1 MADQNEPYNTTSNY
15 PVNVLDEF
23 KLITTFIK
31 RHTQPLSPTTI
42 IAYTQRIDTIYNF
55 ILKTKYN
62 GFIDLLIDYK
72 TVINAIQ
79 NSGYTNLKNYYTPI
93 LKLFNHLA
101 KQPKY
106 NFLKDIVDTHYYPE
120 FIKQQN
126 ITNTQLND
134 NKIQDTQLER
144 YLNITQIHK
153 LYNQYSYTNNQD
165 IIILK
170 LLYKLI
176 VAFYFYNPDWI
187 PRNDL
192 VHIVIANNKTIIRN
206 DTNYLILTPKNIP
219 SHILLNVYKTSSTY
233 GQRIIKLSSTIK
245 KLLIDYIRHLH
256 KNFDDV
262 LFTTGNNTV
271 YAKSSFSKLVA
282 DAFKHVLQ
290 VHMTIDIARHIQ
302 VSHFNSTLPSNNQ
315 RTLYSY
321 VLLHSL
327 DVASQYV
334 KLNIPTHT

>member
-1 MADQNEPYNTTSNY
+1 MEAQNQTYTTTYDY
-15 PVNVLDEF
+15 PINILDEF
-23 KLITTFIK
+23 KLITTFTQK
-31 RHTQPLSPTTI
+31 QKQPLSPTSI
-42 IAYTQRIDTIYNF
+42 LAYIQRIDTIYNL

-79 NSGYTNLKNYYTPI
+79 NSKYRNLKNYYTPI

-101 KQPKY
+101 NQHKY
-106 NFLKDIVDTHYYPE
+106 NFLKDILHNQYYPE

-134 NKIQDTQLER
+134 NKIQDHNLER

-153 LYNQYSYTNNQD
+153 LYNQYSYTNND
-165 IIILK
+165 EIITLR

-176 VAFYFYNPDWI
+176 VAFYFYNPNWI

-192 VHIVIANNKTIIRN
+192 VHIIIANKNTTLDSKN
-206 DTNYLILTPKNIP
+206 NYLILNSKNIP
-219 SHILLNVYKTSSTY
+219 EHIVLNVYKTYSTY
-233 GQRIIKLSSTIK
+233 GQRIIKLSTTIK

-256 KNFDDV
+256 KNFNDV

-271 YAKSSFSKLVA
+271 YAKSSFSSLVA

-315 RTLYSY
+315 RTQYSY